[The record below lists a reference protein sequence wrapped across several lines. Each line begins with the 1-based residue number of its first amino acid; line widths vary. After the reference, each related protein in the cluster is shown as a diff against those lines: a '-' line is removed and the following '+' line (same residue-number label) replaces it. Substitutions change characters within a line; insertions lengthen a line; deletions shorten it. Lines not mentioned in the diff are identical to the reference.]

1 MRDNVQPFR
10 PVVVTQGADIS
21 RFSVTWPPIPAVQR
35 NGSGSD
41 TCSDANVK
49 GMCVTALTTPHG
61 RAPARAVA
69 VLLVAA
75 AAALV
80 LAHRFY
86 QGVEL
91 ALARLASP
99 SVHIGQLGSS
109 AQVLVPLL
117 LFSSVLVALSPRITR
132 KTVVAVGWTF
142 AALVACDQL
151 TVWLGPSAD
160 VFGGVAAVVLFC
172 WLTVRR
178 ERP

>member
-1 MRDNVQPFR
+1 M
-10 PVVVTQGADIS
+10 
-21 RFSVTWPPIPAVQR
+21 
-35 NGSGSD
+35 
-41 TCSDANVK
+41 K
-49 GMCVTALTTPHG
+49 GIRVTAVTTPHG

-80 LAHRFY
+80 LAHRLY
-86 QGVEL
+86 QGIEL

-117 LFSSVLVALSPRITR
+117 LFTSVLVALSPRITR
-132 KTVVAVGWTF
+132 K
-142 AALVACDQL
+142 ALVALGCTAVALAGFDQL

-160 VFGGVAAVVLFC
+160 VFGGVAAVGLFC

-178 ERP
+178 EKP

>member
-1 MRDNVQPFR
+1 M
-10 PVVVTQGADIS
+10 T
-21 RFSVTWPPIPAVQR
+21 AV
-35 NGSGSD
+35 
-41 TCSDANVK
+41 
-49 GMCVTALTTPHG
+49 TTPHG

-75 AAALV
+75 AAGLV
-80 LAHRFY
+80 LAHRLY

-91 ALARLASP
+91 ALTRLANP

-132 KTVVAVGWTF
+132 KTVVALGYTAV
-142 AALVACDQL
+142 ALVAFDQL